1 MARRDDP
8 ENFRNSGKESS
19 GPLQEPVKLSAAEM
33 ARRRQVVEAAY
44 SAEYPRLHRM
54 MVAQLCRKTGQK
66 SSTCQDRVEEALQ
79 ETFVRLMRLLS
90 EFDPDHPAGPWVRS
104 VAYIVLLE
112 QSPGRRPREE
122 ARAGD
127 LHADGMAGLEPA
139 IRAKAPDPTEDFFG
153 RVAVAEMRLLAER
166 LGPDKR
172 DAVVL
177 TVFEELS
184 AAEAAARLGVSVDT
198 IHVRKSRGLSDLRN
212 LINEKGE
219 GPNGRDGTP

>member
-8 ENFRNSGKESS
+8 ENFRNSGKEPP
-19 GPLQEPVKLSAAEM
+19 GPLQEPVKVSAAEL

-44 SAEYPRLHRM
+44 FAEYPRLHRM
-54 MVAQLCRKTGQK
+54 MVALLQRKTSQK
-66 SSTCQDRVEEALQ
+66 RSTCQDRVEEALQ

-112 QSPGRRPREE
+112 QSPSRRPREE

-139 IRAKAPDPTEDFFG
+139 IRAKVPDPTVDFFG
-153 RVAVAEMRLLAER
+153 KMAVAELRVLAER
-166 LGPDKR
+166 LVPDQR

-177 TVFEELS
+177 TVFEGLT
-184 AAEAAARLGVSVDT
+184 AAEAADRLDVSVET
-198 IHVRKSRGLSDLRN
+198 IHVRKSRGLSNLRR
-212 LINEKGE
+212 LINEKGN
-219 GPNGRDGTP
+219 GPEGRDGTP

>member
-8 ENFRNSGKESS
+8 ENFQNSSKESS
-19 GPLQEPVKLSAAEM
+19 GPLQEPVKVSDAEM

-44 SAEYPRLHRM
+44 FAEYPRLHRM

-79 ETFVRLMRLLS
+79 ETFVRLIALLAR
-90 EFDPDHPAGPWVRS
+90 FDPELPAGPWVRS
-104 VAYIVLLE
+104 VAYTVLLE
-112 QSPGRRPREE
+112 KSPSRRPREE

-153 RVAVAEMRLLAER
+153 KMAVEELRRLADR
-166 LGPDKR
+166 LVPDQR

-177 TVFEELS
+177 TVFEGFT
-184 AAEAAARLGVSVDT
+184 AAEAAARLVVSVEM
-198 IHVRKSRGLSDLRN
+198 IHVRKSRGLYNLRR
-212 LINEKGE
+212 LMNEGGN
-219 GPNGRDGTP
+219 GPEGRDGTP